1 MKQHVRGSV
10 TATTI
15 TAVAFAFVIC
25 LLANE
30 HPIHALNLNHHNHHH
45 HQKHGTRPFGIS
57 SLESQGSIGDPPTSL
72 SSSSSSRCDFMET
85 VRNTVASSVLG
96 LTLMFT
102 PVLNNDVFM
111 PWQEAQAADGAAIAK
126 CLFKK
131 CPVALGKCI
140 ANPNCLANVICINTC
155 NGRPDEEECQ
165 IECG

>member
-10 TATTI
+10 TAATI
-15 TAVAFAFVIC
+15 TAVAFTFVIC
-25 LLANE
+25 LLGNE
-30 HPIHALNLNHHNHHH
+30 HPIHALNLNHHHHH
-45 HQKHGTRPFGIS
+45 DGTRQFGIS
-57 SLESQGSIGDPPTSL
+57 SLQSQGSIGDHRPSSSSL
-72 SSSSSSRCDFMET
+72 SSSSRPAFMET
-85 VRNTVASSVLG
+85 VRNTVASSILG

-111 PWQEAQAADGAAIAK
+111 PWQEAQATDGAAIAK